1 MRKTIPLLLLL
12 GIVGCGV
19 QRGRFVTTGDNEN
32 ALLSPVGSIDVVD
45 GYETKP
51 AHETG
56 ILNEQH
62 LLYIFF
68 ITPCVQEHGSSGHS
82 DFGKYVTTLSHA
94 WNTEKGVLTVSIAWN
109 RQTDTVTIGKQEFI
123 RENGNVFIVRLN
135 ADGEVS
141 GQQLASLGAHISY
154 QDVLQYAHQQMPN
167 DELISSVRLYK

>member
-1 MRKTIPLLLLL
+1 MLLMAMK
-12 GIVGCGV
+12 
-19 QRGRFVTTGDNEN
+19 Q
-32 ALLSPVGSIDVVD
+32 SGSRD
-45 GYETKP
+45 Y
-51 AHETG
+51 
-56 ILNEQH
+56 LEQH

-68 ITPCVQEHGSSGHS
+68 ITPWRITSE
-82 DFGKYVTTLSHA
+82 KYVTTLSH